1 MGKHYD
7 VIVVGAGSMGMSAGY
22 YLAKSGWNTLM
33 IDAFDP
39 PHENGSHSGDTRL
52 IRHACGEGL
61 SYVPIA
67 LRAHELWNEL
77 QKQTNERIFLNTGV
91 ITFGPSDSLFVQTAI
106 NGARQYN
113 INTKTLSAK
122 QINETWPGITI
133 PDGQIGCYEPEAGVL
148 FSQNCIR
155 AFKRL
160 ALNHGAELKINSPVM
175 HIDIL
180 NDSVEVQTP
189 SETVTANK
197 LIITGGAWNKKIL
210 DDLDLKLQLQPSRQT
225 IAWFDSNDILYKSDG
240 FPGFF
245 ADVPS
250 GVYYGFPSIDGTGL
264 KIGRYDN
271 GDPIDPTYYN
281 KSFGSYVKDE
291 KDISGFLNAYMQQA
305 NGNINVGKTCMF
317 TNTLDEHFVID
328 KHPKYE
334 HIVIAAGFS
343 GHGYKFSSAVG
354 EILYEL
360 ATKGKSKQDISLFKI
375 TRPSLQPENKE
386 KVFNKARGV

>member
-1 MGKHYD
+1 
-7 VIVVGAGSMGMSAGY
+7 
-22 YLAKSGWNTLM
+22 
-33 IDAFDP
+33 
-39 PHENGSHSGDTRL
+39 
-52 IRHACGEGL
+52 
-61 SYVPIA
+61 
-67 LRAHELWNEL
+67 
-77 QKQTNERIFLNTGV
+77 
-91 ITFGPSDSLFVQTAI
+91 
-106 NGARQYN
+106 
-113 INTKTLSAK
+113 
-122 QINETWPGITI
+122 
-133 PDGQIGCYEPEAGVL
+133 
-148 FSQNCIR
+148 
-155 AFKRL
+155 
-160 ALNHGAELKINSPVM
+160 M

-291 KDISGFLNAYMQQA
+291 KDISGWR
-305 NGNINVGKTCMF
+305 
-317 TNTLDEHFVID
+317 
-328 KHPKYE
+328 
-334 HIVIAAGFS
+334 
-343 GHGYKFSSAVG
+343 
-354 EILYEL
+354 LY
-360 ATKGKSKQDISLFKI
+360 
-375 TRPSLQPENKE
+375 
-386 KVFNKARGV
+386 